1 MGIFDQA
8 ALQKAIDQ
16 ELAAIPA
23 GHSRC
28 LVGYYTLDGRWR
40 VSYAQRIS
48 NRWTFGATFERDQA
62 AGAISGGVSLRGS
75 W

>member
-8 ALQKAIDQ
+8 ALQKAIDA
-16 ELAAIPA
+16 ELATIPP

-28 LVGYYTLDGRWR
+28 LVGYYTLDGKWR
-40 VSYAQRIS
+40 VSYAQRAGEH
-48 NRWTFGATFERDQA
+48 WTFGATFERDQA
-62 AGAISGGVSLRGS
+62 RGAISGGVMVKGS